1 MEIKLNK
8 DLQQMESRLAFGL
21 TGRQL
26 LFSAVGAAVGAVAY
40 YVLYKKGVSTD
51 ISAFICLTLVAPF
64 AALGFVTY
72 HGLTFEKLICVW
84 IRHFFLCP
92 QILVSHLENDFYQRD
107 KAKITD
113 AEIKE
118 AHRNE

>member
-8 DLQQMESRLAFGL
+8 DLQKMESRLALGL
-21 TGRQL
+21 TARQL
-26 LFSAVGAAVGAVAY
+26 VFSSIGLICGAAAY
-40 YVLYKKGVSTD
+40 FSSYKKG
-51 ISAFICLTLVAPF
+51 ISADLSAIISFALVAPF
-64 AALGFVTY
+64 AALGFVSY

-107 KAKITD
+107 KAKIKD